1 MPKIVGLTGGI
12 GSGKSKAAAYFS
24 ELGIPCYIAD
34 DRAKEL
40 MTSSMTIQQAIINEF
55 GAESYING
63 NLNRPFLASIV
74 FKDTVLLATL
84 NAIVHP
90 AVASDFRSW
99 LLEQNSIYVIKEAA
113 ILFENGGAKLCDQ
126 VILVSAPK
134 EIRVQRVIDRD
145 KCTKE
150 DVLERMSKQWSDAK
164 KKPLADYIIENIEW
178 KETSKQIEV
187 LHQKLNQVS

>member
-40 MTSSMTIQQAIINEF
+40 MTSSITIQQAIINEF

-126 VILVSAPK
+126 VILVTAPK

-187 LHQKLNQVS
+187 LHQKLNQIS

>member
-40 MTSSMTIQQAIINEF
+40 MTSSITIQQAIINEF

-126 VILVSAPK
+126 VILVTAPK

-178 KETSKQIEV
+178 KETSRQIEV
-187 LHQKLNQVS
+187 LHQKFNQIS

>member
-1 MPKIVGLTGGI
+1 MPKIIGLTGGI

-126 VILVSAPK
+126 VILVTAPK

-150 DVLERMSKQWSDAK
+150 DVLEKMSKQWSDAK

-187 LHQKLNQVS
+187 LHQKLNQIS

>member
-126 VILVSAPK
+126 VILLTAPK

-187 LHQKLNQVS
+187 LHQKLNQIS

>member
-1 MPKIVGLTGGI
+1 MPKIVGLAGGI

-40 MTSSMTIQQAIINEF
+40 MTSSMSIQQAIINKF

-90 AVASDFRSW
+90 AIASDFRSW

-126 VILVSAPK
+126 VILVTAPK

-187 LHQKLNQVS
+187 LHQKLNQIS

>member
-113 ILFENGGAKLCDQ
+113 ILFENGGDKLCDQ
-126 VILVSAPK
+126 VILVTAPK

-150 DVLERMSKQWSDAK
+150 DVLERMSIQWSDAK

>member
-150 DVLERMSKQWSDAK
+150 DVLERMSIQWSDAK

>member
-1 MPKIVGLTGGI
+1 MPKIIGLTGGI

-40 MTSSMTIQQAIINEF
+40 MTSSMTIQHAIINEF
-55 GAESYING
+55 GAESYINE
-63 NLNRPFLASIV
+63 NLNRPYLASIV

-90 AVASDFRSW
+90 AIASDFRSW

-126 VILVSAPK
+126 VILVTAPK

-187 LHQKLNQVS
+187 LHQKLNQIS

>member
-1 MPKIVGLTGGI
+1 MHKIIGLTGGI

-40 MTSSMTIQQAIINEF
+40 MTSSMTIQQAIINKF

-90 AVASDFRSW
+90 AIASDFRSW

-126 VILVSAPK
+126 VILVTAPK

-187 LHQKLNQVS
+187 LHQKLNQIS

>member
-40 MTSSMTIQQAIINEF
+40 MTSSMTIQQAIINKF

-126 VILVSAPK
+126 VILVTAPK

-187 LHQKLNQVS
+187 LHQKLNQIS

>member
-1 MPKIVGLTGGI
+1 MPKIVGLAGGI

-126 VILVSAPK
+126 VILVTAPK

-187 LHQKLNQVS
+187 LHQKLNQIS

>member
-12 GSGKSKAAAYFS
+12 GSGKSTAAAYFS

-126 VILVSAPK
+126 VILVTAPK

-150 DVLERMSKQWSDAK
+150 DVLERMSIQWSDAK

-178 KETSKQIEV
+178 KETSRQIEV
-187 LHQKLNQVS
+187 LHQKLNQIS

>member
-12 GSGKSKAAAYFS
+12 GSGKSTAAAYFS
-24 ELGIPCYIAD
+24 ELGIPCYISD

-40 MTSSMTIQQAIINEF
+40 MTSSITIQQAIINEF

-126 VILVSAPK
+126 VILVTAPK
-134 EIRVQRVIDRD
+134 EIRVQRAIDRD

-178 KETSKQIEV
+178 KETSRQIEV
-187 LHQKLNQVS
+187 LHQKLNQIS

>member
-74 FKDTVLLATL
+74 FKDIVLLATL

-126 VILVSAPK
+126 VILVTAPK

-187 LHQKLNQVS
+187 LHQKLNQIS

>member
-1 MPKIVGLTGGI
+1 MPKIVGLAGGI

-40 MTSSMTIQQAIINEF
+40 MTSSMTIQQAIINKF

-90 AVASDFRSW
+90 AIASDFRSW

-126 VILVSAPK
+126 VILVTAPK

-150 DVLERMSKQWSDAK
+150 DVLEKMSKQWSDAK

-187 LHQKLNQVS
+187 LHQKLNQIS

>member
-12 GSGKSKAAAYFS
+12 GSGKSTAAAYFS

-40 MTSSMTIQQAIINEF
+40 MTSSMTIQQAIINKF

-90 AVASDFRSW
+90 AIASDFRSW

-126 VILVSAPK
+126 VILVTAPK

-187 LHQKLNQVS
+187 LHQKLNQIS

>member
-40 MTSSMTIQQAIINEF
+40 MTSSMTIQQAIINKF

-63 NLNRPFLASIV
+63 NLNRPYLASIV
-74 FKDTVLLATL
+74 FKDTVLLAIL
-84 NAIVHP
+84 NTIVHP
-90 AVASDFRSW
+90 AVAIDFRSW

-126 VILVSAPK
+126 VILVTAPK

-178 KETSKQIEV
+178 KETSRQIEV
-187 LHQKLNQVS
+187 LHQKLNQIS

>member
-12 GSGKSKAAAYFS
+12 GSGKSTTAAYFS

-40 MTSSMTIQQAIINEF
+40 MTSSITIQQAIINEF

-74 FKDTVLLATL
+74 FKDSGLLATL

-126 VILVSAPK
+126 VILVTAPK

-187 LHQKLNQVS
+187 LHQKLNQIS

>member
-12 GSGKSKAAAYFS
+12 GSGKSTAAAYFS

-40 MTSSMTIQQAIINEF
+40 MTSSITIQQAIINEF

-90 AVASDFRSW
+90 AVASDFRFW

-126 VILVSAPK
+126 VILVTAPK

-178 KETSKQIEV
+178 KETSRQIEV
-187 LHQKLNQVS
+187 LHQKLNQIS

>member
-126 VILVSAPK
+126 VILVTAPK

-187 LHQKLNQVS
+187 LHQKLNQIS

>member
-1 MPKIVGLTGGI
+1 MHKIIGLTGGI

-40 MTSSMTIQQAIINEF
+40 MTSSMTIQQAIINKF

-63 NLNRPFLASIV
+63 NLNRPYLASIV
-74 FKDTVLLATL
+74 FKETILLATL

-126 VILVSAPK
+126 VILVTAPK

-187 LHQKLNQVS
+187 LHQKLNQIS

>member
-40 MTSSMTIQQAIINEF
+40 MTSSMTIQQAIINKF

-90 AVASDFRSW
+90 AIASDFRSW

-126 VILVSAPK
+126 VILVTAPK

-187 LHQKLNQVS
+187 LHQKLNQIS

>member
-126 VILVSAPK
+126 VILVTAPK

-150 DVLERMSKQWSDAK
+150 DVLEKMSKQWSDAK

-187 LHQKLNQVS
+187 LHQKLNQIS

>member
-12 GSGKSKAAAYFS
+12 GSGKSTAAAYFS

-40 MTSSMTIQQAIINEF
+40 MTSSMTIQQAIINKF

-126 VILVSAPK
+126 VILVTAPK

-187 LHQKLNQVS
+187 LHQKLNQIS

>member
-1 MPKIVGLTGGI
+1 MPKIVGLAGGI

-40 MTSSMTIQQAIINEF
+40 MTSSMTIQQAIINKF

-74 FKDTVLLATL
+74 FKDTVLLAIL
-84 NAIVHP
+84 NTIVHP
-90 AVASDFRSW
+90 AVAIDFRSW

-126 VILVSAPK
+126 VILVTAPK

>member
-12 GSGKSKAAAYFS
+12 GSGKSTAAAYFS
-24 ELGIPCYIAD
+24 ELGIPCYISD

-40 MTSSMTIQQAIINEF
+40 MTSSITIQQAIINEF

-126 VILVSAPK
+126 VILVTAPK

-187 LHQKLNQVS
+187 LHQKLNQIS

>member
-1 MPKIVGLTGGI
+1 MPKIVGLAGGI

-90 AVASDFRSW
+90 AIASDFRSW

-126 VILVSAPK
+126 VILVTAPK

-187 LHQKLNQVS
+187 LHQKLNQIS

>member
-24 ELGIPCYIAD
+24 ELGIPCYISD

-126 VILVSAPK
+126 VILVTAPK

-178 KETSKQIEV
+178 KETSRQIEV
-187 LHQKLNQVS
+187 LHQKLNQIS

>member
-12 GSGKSKAAAYFS
+12 GSGKSTAAAYFS
-24 ELGIPCYIAD
+24 ELGIPCYISD

-40 MTSSMTIQQAIINEF
+40 MTSSITIQQAIINEF

-90 AVASDFRSW
+90 AIASDFRSW

-126 VILVSAPK
+126 VILVTAPK

-187 LHQKLNQVS
+187 LHQKLNQIS

>member
-1 MPKIVGLTGGI
+1 MPKIVGLAGGI

-63 NLNRPFLASIV
+63 NLNRPYLASIV
-74 FKDTVLLATL
+74 FKDTVLLAIL
-84 NAIVHP
+84 NTIVHP
-90 AVASDFRSW
+90 AVAIDFRSW

-126 VILVSAPK
+126 VILVTAPK

-187 LHQKLNQVS
+187 LHQKLNQIS

>member
-1 MPKIVGLTGGI
+1 MPKIIGLAGGI

-74 FKDTVLLATL
+74 FKDIVLLATL

-126 VILVSAPK
+126 VILVTAPK

-187 LHQKLNQVS
+187 LHQKLNQIS

>member
-63 NLNRPFLASIV
+63 NLNRPYLASIV
-74 FKDTVLLATL
+74 FKDTVLLAIL
-84 NAIVHP
+84 NTIVHP

-126 VILVSAPK
+126 VILVTAPK

-150 DVLERMSKQWSDAK
+150 DVLERMSIQWSDAK

-187 LHQKLNQVS
+187 LHQKLNQIS

>member
-1 MPKIVGLTGGI
+1 MPKIVGLAGGI

-126 VILVSAPK
+126 VILLTAPK

-187 LHQKLNQVS
+187 LHQKLNQIS

>member
-1 MPKIVGLTGGI
+1 MPKIVGLAGGI

-40 MTSSMTIQQAIINEF
+40 MTSSMTIQQAIINKF

-63 NLNRPFLASIV
+63 NLNRPYLASIV
-74 FKDTVLLATL
+74 FKDTVLLAIL
-84 NAIVHP
+84 NTIVHP
-90 AVASDFRSW
+90 AVAIDFRSW

-150 DVLERMSKQWSDAK
+150 DVLEKMSKQWSDAK

-187 LHQKLNQVS
+187 LHQKLNQIS

>member
-1 MPKIVGLTGGI
+1 MPKIIGLAGGI

-90 AVASDFRSW
+90 AIASDFRSW

-126 VILVSAPK
+126 VILVTAPK

-187 LHQKLNQVS
+187 LHQKLNQIS

>member
-1 MPKIVGLTGGI
+1 MPKIVGLAGGI

-40 MTSSMTIQQAIINEF
+40 MTSSITIQQAIINEF

-90 AVASDFRSW
+90 AIASDFRSW

-126 VILVSAPK
+126 VILVTAPK

-178 KETSKQIEV
+178 KETSRQIEV
-187 LHQKLNQVS
+187 LHQKLNQIS

>member
-126 VILVSAPK
+126 VILVTAPK

-178 KETSKQIEV
+178 KETSRQIEV
-187 LHQKLNQVS
+187 LHQKLNQIS

>member
-40 MTSSMTIQQAIINEF
+40 MTSSMTIQQAIINKF

-63 NLNRPFLASIV
+63 NLNRPYLASIV
-74 FKDTVLLATL
+74 FKDTVLLAIL
-84 NAIVHP
+84 NTIVHP

-126 VILVSAPK
+126 VILVTAPK

-187 LHQKLNQVS
+187 LHQKLNQIS

>member
-12 GSGKSKAAAYFS
+12 GSGKSTAAAYFS

-34 DRAKEL
+34 DRAIEL
-40 MTSSMTIQQAIINEF
+40 MTSSITIQQAIINEF

-113 ILFENGGAKLCDQ
+113 ILFENGGSKLCDQ
-126 VILVSAPK
+126 VILVIAPK
-134 EIRVQRVIDRD
+134 DIRVQRVIDRD

-187 LHQKLNQVS
+187 LHQKLNQIS